1 MAELQT
7 DFNIAPFYDDYNEDK
22 QYYRILFRPATAVQ
36 ARELTQLQTILQK
49 QISRFG
55 NSIYKDGSI
64 IEGCAFM
71 RSSFYQ
77 VKIKDSSTST
87 LDFNTIVNDDNDVAN
102 SYLLVSN
109 TTGLRAAVFKA
120 YGGAEAVVNY
130 GSLDTNRAYIRYVTS
145 GSDNGLEVSQF
156 KSNEQIDVYS
166 PSQDK
171 TGILNSANRLGY
183 IYSVT
188 SNSLINAIS
197 TGYGLRVSTGTIY
210 QKGFFLKV
218 HPSSTIIKE
227 NSSNAAGMVVGFDT
241 KEYIISPVEDESLYD
256 NSIGSTNYNAPGA
269 YRLKLVPE
277 IVAYD
282 KSNAEIVIPKNFLT
296 LLEFDGG
303 DGRVVENN
311 TTPQYSLIMDEMA
324 KRTSEESGD
333 YVIKPFQTDVI
344 SHGTNANLFYYN
356 VSAGIGYVDGYRVE
370 FLAPRKILAPR
381 AVTTNSLSSQ
391 IVTTSFGNYIQVNNV
406 VGVFDYNNLQEIDI
420 YNAAQTV
427 LTYNQ
432 PTKTTATGTKVGT
445 ANIRAM
451 KYYSG
456 RKGTPDAVHNFYIFN
471 IKMEPGKNFQRDAK
485 SFFVSAANNKNPDAP
500 IASFADI
507 ITDSSGKANIID
519 SSLAISVFDTGLPSV
534 KSLKNSNG
542 ENNTKFVYKTL
553 LKQTVAPSNARSTAT
568 FEPNGSDKFNYG
580 ITQLT
585 DNETNDIDFIF
596 ATDAVSQPVNN
607 STTIG
612 GVSNS
617 TCSNV
622 VSTSEFTALF
632 NVGQGVA
639 LKNTTTSSTT
649 YHTIK
654 TINTANSFTVTPNTS
669 LTGTLVLSRFIK
681 AGTMVDMSGAGNTF
695 TINSL
700 TNATL
705 MFEFDPVSPYPS
717 VIAAVP
723 ATKSYSQ
730 GIQKVVNK
738 NTYVKIDC
746 SNHTN
751 TTRGPW
757 TLGLPDVYK
766 IANVHF
772 GTTYSESN
780 PDKKDWFYLNNG
792 QTDSYYGLS
801 QLVLN
806 PKYTGSLSSSSKLL
820 IKLDHFTANIT
831 ATKSGFFSVDSYP
844 IDDTDNAP
852 TASTIKTAEVPV
864 YVDTSL
870 VAHDLR
876 NNIDFRF
883 FMANT
888 ANVASSISN
897 ATINPPANEKTF
909 VKGSAGQQVVPL
921 TEENLTYD
929 VTFYM
934 PRSDTLMIT
943 KDGDLDVKLGLPAL
957 KPQLPTINKTGMPIA
972 NIYVPPYPSLT
983 FKEAE

>member
-7 DFNIAPFYDDYNEDK
+7 NFNIAPFYDDYDEDK

-77 VKIKDSSTST
+77 VKIKDNTTST
-87 LDFNTIVNDDNDVAN
+87 IDFNIIVNDDNDVAN

-109 TTGLRAAVFKA
+109 TTGVRAAVFKA
-120 YGGAEAVVNY
+120 YAGAEDVVNH
-130 GSLDTNRAYIRYVTS
+130 GSLDTNRAYVRYVTS
-145 GSDNGLEVSQF
+145 GNNAGIEVSQF
-156 KSNEQIDVYS
+156 QSNEQIDVYT
-166 PSQDK
+166 PAQDK
-171 TGILNSANRLGY
+171 TGILNPANKLGY

-197 TGYGLRVSTGTIY
+197 TGYGLRVSTGSIY
-210 QKGFFLKV
+210 QKGYFLKV
-218 HPSSTIIKE
+218 LPASTIIKE

-282 KSNAEIVIPKNFLT
+282 KSNSEVIIPKNFLT

-324 KRTSEESGD
+324 KRTAEESGD

-370 FLAPRKILAPR
+370 FLSPRKILAPR
-381 AVTTNSLSSQ
+381 AITTNSLSSQ
-391 IVTTSFGNYIQVNNV
+391 IVTASFGNYIQVNNV
-406 VGVFDYNNLQEIDI
+406 SGVFDYNNLQEMAI
-420 YNAAQTV
+420 YSAPQSVLANNQTRSS
-427 LTYNQ
+427 
-432 PTKTTATGTKVGT
+432 ATGTQVGT

-451 KYYSG
+451 KYDSG
-456 RKGTPDAVHNFYIFN
+456 RKGTPSGVHNFYIFN
-471 IKMEPGKNFQRDAK
+471 IKMNAGYNFQKDAK
-485 SFFVSAANNKNPDAP
+485 SFVVTSANNSNPDAP
-500 IASFADI
+500 INSFADI
-507 ITDSSGKANIID
+507 VTDINGKANIID
-519 SSLAISVFDTGLPSV
+519 SALAISVFDTGLPSV
-534 KSLKNSNG
+534 KSLTNSNG

-553 LKQTVAPSNARSTAT
+553 LKQTLAPSNGRATAT
-568 FEPNGSDKFNYG
+568 FSPNGSDKFNYG
-580 ITQLT
+580 IGQLT
-585 DNETNDIDFIF
+585 DSETNDIDFIF
-596 ATDAVSQPVNN
+596 GSDGISQPVITT
-607 STTIG
+607 TTIG
-612 GVSNS
+612 GVSNT

-622 VSTSEFTALF
+622 VSTTDFTGVF
-632 NVGQGVA
+632 NVGQGIQ
-639 LKNTTTSSTT
+639 LKNTSTSAVS

-654 TINTANSFTVTPNTS
+654 SINTANSITITPNTS
-669 LTGTLVLSRFIK
+669 LTGTLSLQKFIK
-681 AGTMVDMSGAGNTF
+681 AGTLVDMSGAGNTF

-717 VIAAVP
+717 IIAAIP

-730 GIQKVVNK
+730 GIEKVVHK
-738 NTYVKIDC
+738 NSYVKIDC
-746 SNHTN
+746 STHTN

-772 GTTYSESN
+772 GTDYSESN
-780 PDKKDWFYLNNG
+780 VDKKDWFYLNNG

-806 PKYTGSLSSSSKLL
+806 PKYAGSLSSSSKLL
-820 IKLDHFTANIT
+820 VKLDHFTANIT
-831 ATKSGFFSVDSYP
+831 ATKAGFFSVDSYP
-844 IDDTDNAP
+844 IDDTDTADI
-852 TASTIKTAEVPV
+852 ASTIKTAEVPV

-897 ATINPPANEKTF
+897 ATINPPVNEKTF
-909 VKGSAGQQVVPL
+909 VKGLSGQQVVPL
-921 TEENLTYD
+921 TEENVVYD

-934 PRSDTLMIT
+934 PRSDILMIT
-943 KDGDLDVKLGLPAL
+943 RDGSLDIKLGLPAL

-972 NIYVPPYPSLT
+972 QIYVPPYPSLT